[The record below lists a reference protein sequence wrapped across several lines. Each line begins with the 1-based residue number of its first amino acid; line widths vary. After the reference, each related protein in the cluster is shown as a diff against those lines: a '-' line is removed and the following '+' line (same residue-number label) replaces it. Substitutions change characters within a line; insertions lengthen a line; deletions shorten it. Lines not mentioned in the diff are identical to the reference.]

1 MINDW
6 RIEDPE
12 SWVMCSPK
20 DAPYW
25 DFFANFDRD
34 KSNDYHSEILKR
46 YKYGDMHIANAIHP
60 DSPMLSDSESPGP
73 RSPSQTLPTLKDTHK
88 TLKPWTPAE
97 LEEIRKNG
105 IVFDFKSE
113 KGVCSDSRSSI
124 SSTSL
129 ESFISDTPPFDP
141 GDLELVELIRRKIL
155 EEEGKD

>member
-1 MINDW
+1 
-6 RIEDPE
+6 
-12 SWVMCSPK
+12 
-20 DAPYW
+20 
-25 DFFANFDRD
+25 NFDKD

-60 DSPMLSDSESPGP
+60 DSPMLNDSESDYESPSP
-73 RSPSQTLPTLKDTHK
+73 RSPSETLPTLKDIHK
-88 TLKPWTPAE
+88 TQEPWTPAE

-105 IVFDFKSE
+105 LVFDFKSE
-113 KGVCSDSRSSI
+113 KGVCSDSRSLSSSI

-141 GDLELVELIRRKIL
+141 GDFELVELIRRKIL